1 MLGLILTV
9 NQVFLGGGNND
20 IDNQIK
26 QLEEYKRRLQIL
38 EIPNNSLW
46 NTIDNEISSLDDRKR
61 NLIMKD
67 SEYLEIYSSIQ
78 MMVHNELLNLVK
90 VKIESSEVGRKLLEK
105 QLESLRKIRK
115 RIDEND
121 KKDMDLFNRFKEFS
135 KDNPNVTYEQFI
147 NKEKDDSSRNNS

>member
-1 MLGLILTV
+1 MYPV

-67 SEYLEIYSSIQ
+67 SEYLEVYSSIQ

-90 VKIESSEVGRKLLEK
+90 VKREASEVGRKLLEK

>member
-1 MLGLILTV
+1 MYPV

-46 NTIDNEISSLDDRKR
+46 NTIDNEISSLDDRER

-67 SEYLEIYSSIQ
+67 SEYLEVYSSIQ

>member
-1 MLGLILTV
+1 MYPV
-9 NQVFLGGGNND
+9 NQVFLGEGNND

>member
-1 MLGLILTV
+1 MLRFCLYI
-9 NQVFLGGGNND
+9 GGGNND

-67 SEYLEIYSSIQ
+67 SEYLEVYSSIQ

>member
-1 MLGLILTV
+1 MYPV

-90 VKIESSEVGRKLLEK
+90 VKIESVIS
-105 QLESLRKIRK
+105 
-115 RIDEND
+115 
-121 KKDMDLFNRFKEFS
+121 S
-135 KDNPNVTYEQFI
+135 KA
-147 NKEKDDSSRNNS
+147 R

>member
-1 MLGLILTV
+1 
-9 NQVFLGGGNND
+9 
-20 IDNQIK
+20 
-26 QLEEYKRRLQIL
+26 
-38 EIPNNSLW
+38 
-46 NTIDNEISSLDDRKR
+46 
-61 NLIMKD
+61 MKD

>member
-1 MLGLILTV
+1 
-9 NQVFLGGGNND
+9 
-20 IDNQIK
+20 
-26 QLEEYKRRLQIL
+26 
-38 EIPNNSLW
+38 
-46 NTIDNEISSLDDRKR
+46 
-61 NLIMKD
+61 MKD
-67 SEYLEIYSSIQ
+67 SEYLEVYSSIQ

>member
-1 MLGLILTV
+1 MYPV

-105 QLESLRKIRK
+105 QVESLRKIRK

>member
-1 MLGLILTV
+1 MYPV

-67 SEYLEIYSSIQ
+67 SEYLEVYSSIQ

-90 VKIESSEVGRKLLEK
+90 VKIESSEVGKKLLEK

>member
-1 MLGLILTV
+1 MYPV

-26 QLEEYKRRLQIL
+26 QLEKYKRRIQIL

-46 NTIDNEISSLDDRKR
+46 NTIDNELSSLADRKR
-61 NLIMKD
+61 NIIMQD
-67 SEYLEIYSSIQ
+67 SEYLEVYSSIQ